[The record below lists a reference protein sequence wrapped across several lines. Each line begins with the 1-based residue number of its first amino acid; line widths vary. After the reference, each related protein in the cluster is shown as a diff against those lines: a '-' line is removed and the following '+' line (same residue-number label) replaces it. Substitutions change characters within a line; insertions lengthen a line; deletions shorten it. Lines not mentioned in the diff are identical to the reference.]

1 MAEGQIT
8 RKEVIEDEALN
19 WGGDYAKTMEGAI
32 AKNKEFVASL
42 LAMNEANKLLRG
54 SVSQKEYIENQK
66 KVN

>member
-19 WGGDYAKTMEGAI
+19 WGADYAKTMEAAI

-54 SVSQKEYIENQK
+54 SVSQK
-66 KVN
+66 